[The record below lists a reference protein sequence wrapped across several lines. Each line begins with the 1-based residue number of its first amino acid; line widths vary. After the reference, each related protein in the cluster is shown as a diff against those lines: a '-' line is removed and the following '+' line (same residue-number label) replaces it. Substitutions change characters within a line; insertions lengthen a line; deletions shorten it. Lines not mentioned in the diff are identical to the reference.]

1 MKGASEF
8 AGMAAA
14 LASAAAWA
22 GGSVLYKKLGERT
35 SAPGMNLVKSIL
47 SLGILAFVLF
57 LTGFQLPGRRTWLI
71 LTLSGLLGVA
81 LGDTFFFLA
90 LQRLNTHVLVLL
102 CALGPALTI
111 LFAVF
116 FLGEI
121 PPFWRW
127 IGIVMV
133 LSGVALV
140 LDARGS
146 HGNNSSTAG
155 GIVYGLL
162 SILCMS
168 TGVIVAKVGL
178 ASVGAL
184 EAVFIRMLAGAAGL
198 ALWAVAAGRLREWV
212 APFWDRVLLRDMF
225 VAICVCTLGGF
236 WLSHVALKFADVS
249 VASTLAATEPLF
261 VMPLAAIFLEEPISR
276 KAVWGALV
284 AVSGAA
290 ILVSR

>member
-1 MKGASEF
+1 MKGTSEF
-8 AGMAAA
+8 VGMAAA

-22 GGSVLYKKLGERT
+22 GGSVLYKKLGERI

-47 SLGILAFVLF
+47 SLGILAAVLF

-90 LQRLNTHVLVLL
+90 LQRLSAHVLVLL

-111 LFAVF
+111 LFAIF
-116 FLGEI
+116 FLGET
-121 PPFWRW
+121 PPFWGW
-127 IGIVMV
+127 IGIVLV
-133 LSGVALV
+133 LGGVTLV

-146 HGNNSSTAG
+146 HRNNSSTAG
-155 GIVYGLL
+155 GLVYGFL

-168 TGVIVAKVGL
+168 AGVIVAKIGL

-198 ALWAVAAGRLREWV
+198 ALWAAAAGRMGEWV
-212 APFWDRVLLRDMF
+212 TPFRDRVLLRDMF
-225 VAICVCTLGGF
+225 AAICVCTLGGF

-261 VMPLAAIFLEEPISR
+261 IMPLAAIFQKEAITRQE
-276 KAVWGALV
+276 VWGALV
-284 AVSGAA
+284 AVFGVVL
-290 ILVSR
+290 LVFR